1 MAVPTY
7 EAPVSFATVLA
18 ENFGCNWFRLMQ
30 DIVSKLLRA
39 TIWSSC
45 AVLFESEQTPFSRAG
60 RRFGS
65 AALSRIRFRKC
76 GFVPMSY
83 FYSETN
89 GWLGSKKIERS
100 DGRCFGRQQH
110 LANFIENFI
119 SREKKVTR
127 IGPKFT
133 KHKNLFDSRT
143 VSVSQEWSRI
153 ACFPQA
159 SRSLPAVT
167 ASLPPTWKC
176 PVFVPARLTR
186 PSCAG
191 ARPQEFCNWLCCQN
205 LWLSSGIAF
214 GSDCQMTSRGL
225 NLDSNLNSSAWPTGC
240 KGFICSETPE

>member
-100 DGRCFGRQQH
+100 DGRCFGRQQL

-119 SREKKVTR
+119 SREKKVNR
-127 IGPKFT
+127 SGPKFT
-133 KHKNLFDSRT
+133 KHKNLFDSLS
-143 VSVSQEWSRI
+143 VSVSQEWSRE

-159 SRSLPAVT
+159 SRSLPAAT
-167 ASLPPTWKC
+167 ATDLEMPCFCASPSESDPPELRWSAAPRILQLTLQSKPLIVFWNSLREWLRQGLELGLKLELC
-176 PVFVPARLTR
+176 RLT
-186 PSCAG
+186 
-191 ARPQEFCNWLCCQN
+191 N
-205 LWLSSGIAF
+205 
-214 GSDCQMTSRGL
+214 GL
-225 NLDSNLNSSAWPTGC
+225 
-240 KGFICSETPE
+240 